1 VNEWADS
8 LYAVGSQR
16 RRYLQQL
23 LPKRAQRLELPYLK
37 QVLNQSVRNGDK
49 LTFVVPSK
57 GAQLQYTGKLS
68 HLIDQGNRY
77 IAKVA
82 DTELTLFLDDI
93 DELWSTTTQ
102 GRLGKVRTLEL
113 FDVSENPVLQIMIRD
128 EGGPEIDESD
138 ILGVENFAI

>member
-1 VNEWADS
+1 
-8 LYAVGSQR
+8 
-16 RRYLQQL
+16 
-23 LPKRAQRLELPYLK
+23 
-37 QVLNQSVRNGDK
+37 